1 MTSRVLALVL
11 LMTCLAVCGGCGGGK
26 SAGRYDITLQLGSS
40 VGGADGRAIP
50 SLEADLVG
58 VSDFDMERWSNHSMT
73 EYFGGQDT
81 LRAEAPKHTVQFSN
95 ESPDPKTLDDKDPIW
110 DIWKQ
115 RSATHVFVLI
125 NLPGVREDRAGDQDP
140 RRLILPLAKNRWSS
154 RQILIEVQ
162 RSGLVPLTRVRPAE
176 N

>member
-1 MTSRVLALVL
+1 MSRALGIVL
-11 LMTCLAVCGGCGGGK
+11 LAVFGVFGAACGSGIA
-26 SAGRYDITLQLGSS
+26 AGRYDITLQLGSS
-40 VGGADGRAIP
+40 VAGAEGASIP

-81 LRAEAPKHTVQFSN
+81 LRAEAPKYTMQFSS
-95 ESPDPKTLDDKDPIW
+95 ESPDPKTLDAKDSVW
-110 DIWKQ
+110 ETWKQ

-125 NLPGVREDRAGDQDP
+125 NLPGVRDDRAGDQDA
-140 RRLILPLAKNRWSS
+140 RRLILPLAKNRWSG
-154 RQILIEVQ
+154 RDILIEVQ

>member
-1 MTSRVLALVL
+1 MTRVLGVVVFAVVVVL
-11 LMTCLAVCGGCGGGK
+11 GVGCSNGNA
-26 SAGRYDITLQLGSS
+26 AGRYDITLQLGSS
-40 VGGADGRAIP
+40 VGGADGTSIP

-73 EYFGGQDT
+73 EYFRGQDT
-81 LRAEAPKHTVQFSN
+81 LRAEAPRHTVQFSS
-95 ESPDPKTLDDKDPIW
+95 ESPDPKTLDAKDPIW
-110 DIWKQ
+110 ETWKQ

-125 NLPGVREDRAGDQDP
+125 NLPGVRDDRAGDQDA

-154 RQILIEVQ
+154 REILIEVQ